1 MTNEDKNDFVFFLMI
16 KVIQLCCICTAAN
29 HRYSLKVLN
38 MLYIYDPPPDPS
50 PPVFLH
56 CFYALFKYSLEKI
69 LACILFFPFPAYS
82 FLAFC
87 FLYFCT
93 FIFVFNS
100 KYICNMVSATA
111 GSAIFIGFFNQLIK
125 FLSLY
130 IYLSEGQ
137 MVMRSSCVLRESL
150 AWRRPRICWG

>member
-1 MTNEDKNDFVFFLMI
+1 MTPPLTLAPQFSCTVFMHCLSTPSR
-16 KVIQLCCICTAAN
+16 KYWLVY
-29 HRYSLKVLN
+29 YSSL
-38 MLYIYDPPPDPS
+38 S
-50 PPVFLH
+50 LH
-56 CFYALFKYSLEKI
+56 M
-69 LACILFFPFPAYS
+69 FF

-125 FLSLY
+125 FLSIYVY
-130 IYLSEGQ
+130 IYISIREPDGDALF
-137 MVMRSSCVLRESL
+137 LRV
-150 AWRRPRICWG
+150 A